1 MRGYTPFILATAI
14 GLGVV
19 FSCIPS
25 TKEAR
30 LRLQPVTVKAIT
42 TPQSRVD
49 LKQALHSTF
58 IFKLAQN
65 KFGGAT
71 CTLISRVK
79 MEDGKYRY
87 RGLTAYHVLDD
98 YLDALRKDPK
108 ADNNVILVSLGWDKE
123 FEFTTKIKS
132 DWVLP
137 IRDWA
142 TFTFVSQHYL
152 SCAVVGTKEN
162 FNALDMT
169 DDIYIVGNDAS
180 MGLMVRKT
188 TIAAPTNRFP
198 NHVILETKPSSI
210 PWFTHPED
218 FFRIMSFIWYGCSGG
233 GVYNDRGKLI
243 GVINAMGIFG
253 GHHNDPTGFPAIALK
268 AHVIRDLVIESNPFF
283 FLIED

>member
-1 MRGYTPFILATAI
+1 MRGYAPFILATAV

-19 FSCIPS
+19 FSCIPPIES
-25 TKEAR
+25 R
-30 LRLQPVTVKAIT
+30 LKPVTVEAIAA
-42 TPQSRVD
+42 PQSPVN

-58 IFKLAQN
+58 ILKLAQHE
-65 KFGGAT
+65 FGGST

-87 RGLTAYHVLDD
+87 RGLTAHHVLDN
-98 YLDALRKDPK
+98 YLDVLAKDPK
-108 ADNNVILVSLGWDKE
+108 ADNSITLVSLGWDKE
-123 FEFTTKIKS
+123 LEFTTKIES
-132 DWVLP
+132 DWALP

-142 TFTFVSQHYL
+142 TFTFISQRYL
-152 SCAVVGTKEN
+152 PCAVVGTKES
-162 FNALDMT
+162 FDALDMT

-188 TIAAPTNRFP
+188 TIASPTNKFP
-198 NHVILETKPSSI
+198 THVKSEVRLGPF
-210 PWFTHPED
+210 PWFAHPED

-233 GVYNDRGKLI
+233 GVYNDRGELI

-253 GHHNDPTGFPAIALK
+253 GHHDDPTGFPAIALR
-268 AHVIRDLVIESNPFF
+268 AHVIRDLVIESNPSF